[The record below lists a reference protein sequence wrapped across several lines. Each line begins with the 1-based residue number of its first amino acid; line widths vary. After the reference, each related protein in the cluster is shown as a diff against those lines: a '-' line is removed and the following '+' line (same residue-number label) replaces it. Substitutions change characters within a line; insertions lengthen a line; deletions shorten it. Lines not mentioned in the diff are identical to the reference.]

1 MFNYKLYKLFS
12 VVKAEG
18 SWMVQLIEPVY
29 FRQKSAVR
37 RNEAVVHGEKKAS
50 RAFCLQKQE
59 HNNRRR
65 VIDALGFTTL

>member
-1 MFNYKLYKLFS
+1 
-12 VVKAEG
+12 
-18 SWMVQLIEPVY
+18 MVQLIEPVY